1 MAVKASIGG
10 FSFYQLLS
18 EGEMDIFGYLETVK
32 YRYGLDAVDLW
43 NGFFCDRNVP
53 IWTLAGDD
61 YLRKIRKSL
70 DEKQLTVANFAVD
83 RAHLWDPDPEVREQL
98 HRNALAHLRAAD
110 ILGAKSVRIDTNR
123 GPGMMTEEQ
132 FDYTVRRFREYAQL
146 AADYGF
152 TVGPENH
159 TGASLNPYWMKLL
172 AEEIDHPGYGIL
184 LHIGRWNEGNKRGD
198 LMVAPWVNHTH
209 FDARTVVSTQ
219 AEETVRLLTNI
230 GYSGYWAVE
239 YNAPLDPYT
248 ELGWALG
255 SMKRVLASASRTIGL
270 ES

>member
-1 MAVKASIGG
+1 MKASIGG

-32 YRYGLDAVDLW
+32 FRYRLDAVDLW

-53 IWTLAGDD
+53 IWTLADED
-61 YLRKIRKSL
+61 YLRKIRKAL
-70 DEKQLTVANFAVD
+70 DEKQLTVANLAVD

-98 HRNALAHLRAAD
+98 HQNALLHLRAAD
-110 ILGAKSVRIDTNR
+110 ILGAKSVRIDTSR
-123 GPGMMTEEQ
+123 GPGAMTEER
-132 FDYTVRRFREYAQL
+132 FDYTVGRFREYAQI
-146 AADYGF
+146 ASDYGF

-159 TGASLNPYWMKLL
+159 TGASLNPYWMKLI

-184 LHIGRWNEGNKRGD
+184 LHIGRWEDGNQQGD

-209 FDARTVVSTQ
+209 FDARTVGSAK
-219 AEETVRLLTNI
+219 AEETVKLLNNL
-230 GYSGYWAVE
+230 GYTGYWAVE
-239 YNAPLDPYT
+239 YNAPQNPYT

-255 SMKRVLASASRTIGL
+255 SMKRVLVSAGL
-270 ES
+270 TS